1 MCFSISLS
9 RLLMCKA
16 RHSLPVSY
24 LSIGCQGTEV
34 SANTQQLSEMLEGQ
48 GQRAMDGVKGWL
60 REEKASDWLVRT
72 SSTHC

>member
-1 MCFSISLS
+1 
-9 RLLMCKA
+9 
-16 RHSLPVSY
+16 
-24 LSIGCQGTEV
+24 V